1 MMAGEEDWRGG
12 GRAET
17 RRILKTFAVLL
28 IFFSKWVK
36 LFYDFQQQFLPTDGS
51 LSLSLSLPLSLS
63 LFPLSPSVSPAFPS
77 FFHRIRRAW
86 QRHVHS
92 ARLVLPHHGFAF
104 LFFLLCC
111 SLILQIPRNLFLSRL
126 PSESPNPR
134 GPSG

>member
-1 MMAGEEDWRGG
+1 MTAGEDWRGG
-12 GRAET
+12 ERAEA

-36 LFYDFQQQFLPTDGS
+36 LFYDFQRQFFPADGS
-51 LSLSLSLPLSLS
+51 LSLSLTPSFTLPLS
-63 LFPLSPSVSPAFPS
+63 PLPLPVSPAFPS

-92 ARLVLPHHGFAF
+92 ARLILPRHGFAF

-111 SLILQIPRNLFLSRL
+111 CPCILQIPRNPFLSRL
-126 PSESPNPR
+126 PSESPDR